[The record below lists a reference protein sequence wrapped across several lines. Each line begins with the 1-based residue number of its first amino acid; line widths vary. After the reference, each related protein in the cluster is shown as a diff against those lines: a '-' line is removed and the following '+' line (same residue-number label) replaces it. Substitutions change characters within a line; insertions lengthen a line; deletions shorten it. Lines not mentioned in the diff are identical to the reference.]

1 VFHICISQLKELLL
15 ICKSILTAIGINL
28 KSSDMK
34 YRVLI
39 AALLICIV
47 GGSQVELLAQEESV
61 EPFLGMWALTLDYEN
76 NKAGWLEVRQEDG
89 YLDSDL
95 LWRWGS
101 VTSVGHTMVLG
112 DNLLLVQGSD
122 VTKRKAGHADREL
135 HWVQWFEVS
144 KTGEDLIEGVA
155 SFPNRDGVGLET
167 VSFTGKRI
175 PPEGPPPKIKKSML
189 GDPQELLNGVD
200 LEGWE
205 LNEKDA
211 KNGWSVVDGV
221 LVNSP
226 ERGARYGNLRTTA
239 TFEDFNLKL
248 EVNVPKGS
256 NSGVYL
262 RGIYEVQVMD
272 SYGKELDSHHMGGL
286 YSRITPS
293 EAAEKPAGE
302 WQSMDITLCKRH
314 LTVKLNGKT
323 IIDNQPVKGVTGG
336 ALTSDQ
342 FSPGPILLQGDHGKV
357 SYRNIVLRPITE
369 K

>member
-1 VFHICISQLKELLL
+1 MKTRIFLALLL
-15 ICKSILTAIGINL
+15 
-28 KSSDMK
+28 
-34 YRVLI
+34 V
-39 AALLICIV
+39 ALFSGLSV
-47 GGSQVELLAQEESV
+47 QSFAQEELA

-76 NKAGWLEVRQEDG
+76 SNAGWLEVRQEKG

-95 LWRWGS
+95 LWRGGS
-101 VTSVGHTMVLG
+101 VNPVGHTLLAG
-112 DNLLLVQGSD
+112 DILLLVKGRD
-122 VTKRKAGHADREL
+122 VVKKIEGKPDRTL
-135 HWVQWFEVS
+135 HPIQWFEVS
-144 KTGEDLIEGVA
+144 KAGEDRIEGVA
-155 SFPNRDGVGLET
+155 NFPNRNGIGVEV

-175 PPEGPPPKIKKSML
+175 PPEGEAPKLKKSMF
-189 GDPQELLNGVD
+189 GDPVKLFNGTD
-200 LEGWE
+200 MEGWE
-205 LNEKDA
+205 LVEKSA
-211 KNGWSVVDGV
+211 PNGCKAVDGV
-221 LVNSP
+221 MVNDP
-226 ERGARYGNLRTTA
+226 VQKQGEDHIRYGNLRTTA

-272 SYGKELDSHHMGGL
+272 SYGKELDSHNMGGL

-302 WQSMDITLCKRH
+302 WQEMDITLYKRY

-342 FSPGPILLQGDHGKV
+342 FSPGPIFLQGDHGKV
-357 SYRNIVLRPITE
+357 SYRNIVLTPIVE
-369 K
+369 

>member
-1 VFHICISQLKELLL
+1 M
-15 ICKSILTAIGINL
+15 KSRN
-28 KSSDMK
+28 
-34 YRVLI
+34 YF
-39 AALLICIV
+39 AALLVFVLLGFQIQ
-47 GGSQVELLAQEESV
+47 SLAQEESV
-61 EPFLGMWALTLDYEN
+61 KPFLGMWALTLDYEN
-76 NKAGWLEVRQEDG
+76 NNAGWLEVRQEDG
-89 YLDSDL
+89 YLDADL

-101 VTSVGHTMVLG
+101 VFSIGHTMVLRE
-112 DNLLLVQGSD
+112 NLLLVNGRE
-122 VTKRKAGHADREL
+122 VTKRKSGQADRKL
-135 HWVQWFEVS
+135 HWVQWFEIS
-144 KTGEDLIEGVA
+144 KTGEDQIEGVA
-155 SFPNRDGVGLET
+155 SFPHRNGVGVQM

-175 PPEGPPPKIKKSML
+175 PSEGPPPKIKKSMF
-189 GDPQELLNGVD
+189 GEPVELLNGVD

-211 KNGWSVVDGV
+211 ANGWSVVEGV
-221 LVNSP
+221 LVNDP
-226 ERGARYGNLRTTA
+226 VRKEGEARRPFGNLRTTV

-272 SYGKELDSHHMGGL
+272 SYGKELDPHNMGAL

-302 WQSMDITLCKRH
+302 WQKMDITLCKRH

-342 FSPGPILLQGDHGKV
+342 FSPGPILLQGDHGRV
-357 SYRNIVLRPITE
+357 SYRNLVLRPIVE
-369 K
+369 

>member
-1 VFHICISQLKELLL
+1 MI
-15 ICKSILTAIGINL
+15 AIRINV

-34 YRVLI
+34 YKLII
-39 AALLICIV
+39 AALLIVIL
-47 GGSQVELLAQEESV
+47 GGSQVESLAQEESV
-61 EPFLGMWALTLDYEN
+61 GSFLGMWALTLDYEN

-89 YLDSDL
+89 YLDADL

-101 VTSVGHTMVLG
+101 VTAVGHTMVLG
-112 DNLLLVQGSD
+112 DNLLLVQGRD
-122 VTKRKAGHADREL
+122 VIKRKAGQADREL
-135 HWVQWFEVS
+135 YWVQWFEIS
-144 KTGEDLIEGVA
+144 KKDEDRIEGLA
-155 SFPNRDGVGLET
+155 SFPRQDGVGLET

-175 PPEGPPPKIKKSML
+175 PPEGPAPKIHKSMF
-189 GDPQELLNGVD
+189 GEARELLNGTD
-200 LEGWE
+200 LDGWE
-205 LNEKDA
+205 LNEKEA
-211 KNGWSVVDGV
+211 TNGWSVLDGV
-221 LVNSP
+221 LINNP
-226 ERGARYGNLRTTA
+226 ERRAGIHYGNLRTTA

-262 RGIYEVQVMD
+262 RGIYEIQVMD
-272 SYGKELDSHHMGGL
+272 SYGRELDSHNMGGL

-302 WQSMDITLCKRH
+302 WQSMDITLYKRH
-314 LTVKLNGKT
+314 LTVMLNGKT

-357 SYRNIVLRPITE
+357 SYRNIVLRPIVE
-369 K
+369 E

>member
-1 VFHICISQLKELLL
+1 MKTRNLITVLL
-15 ICKSILTAIGINL
+15 IALFSGLSIQ
-28 KSSDMK
+28 SF
-34 YRVLI
+34 
-39 AALLICIV
+39 
-47 GGSQVELLAQEESV
+47 AQQESA
-61 EPFLGMWALTLDYEN
+61 EPFLGMWALSLDYEN
-76 NKAGWLEVRQEDG
+76 NSAGWLEVRQENG
-89 YLDSDL
+89 YLDADL
-95 LWRWGS
+95 LWRWAS
-101 VTSVGHTMVLG
+101 VYPVGHTMVAG
-112 DNLLLVQGSD
+112 ENLLLVQGRD
-122 VTKRKAGHADREL
+122 VVKKIEGKPDRTL
-135 HWVQWFEVS
+135 HPVQWFEV
-144 KTGEDLIEGVA
+144 TMEGENRIEGVA
-155 SFPNRDGVGLET
+155 NFPNRNGVGVET

-175 PPEGPPPKIKKSML
+175 PPEGDAPKLKKSIF
-189 GDPQELLNGVD
+189 GDPVKLFSGKD
-200 LEGWE
+200 MEGWE
-205 LNEKDA
+205 LAEKG
-211 KNGWSVVDGV
+211 KVNGWKAVDGIM
-221 LVNSP
+221 VNDP
-226 ERGARYGNLRTTA
+226 VQKQGEAHIQYGNLRTTA

-302 WQSMDITLCKRH
+302 WQKMDITLCKRH
-314 LTVKLNGKT
+314 LTVILNGRT

-357 SYRNIVLRPITE
+357 SYRNIVLTPVV

>member
-1 VFHICISQLKELLL
+1 MKLGNIFTTLLVAVLMGFQLQ
-15 ICKSILTAIGINL
+15 SF
-28 KSSDMK
+28 
-34 YRVLI
+34 
-39 AALLICIV
+39 
-47 GGSQVELLAQEESV
+47 AQAEDV

-76 NKAGWLEVRQEDG
+76 NIAGWLEVRQEDG
-89 YLDSDL
+89 YLDADM

-101 VTSVGHTMVLG
+101 VSPVGHTMVVS
-112 DNLLLVQGSD
+112 DALLLVQGRE
-122 VTKRKAGHADREL
+122 VVRRKAGQPDRKL
-135 HWVQWFEVS
+135 YPVQWFEV
-144 KTGEDLIEGVA
+144 TRAGADEIRGVA
-155 SFPNRDGVGLET
+155 NFPNRDGIGVET

-189 GDPQELLNGVD
+189 GDPVELLNGTD

-211 KNGWSVVDGV
+211 SNGWSVVDGV
-221 LVNSP
+221 LVNNP
-226 ERGARYGNLRTTA
+226 VRKEGEARKPFGNLRTRA
-239 TFEDFNLKL
+239 TFEDFNLQL

-262 RGIYEVQVMD
+262 RGIYEIQVMD
-272 SYGKELDSHHMGGL
+272 SYGRELDPHNMGAL
-286 YSRITPS
+286 YSRITPG

-302 WQSMDITLCKRH
+302 WQKMDITLYKRF

-342 FSPGPILLQGDHGKV
+342 FSPGPILLQGDHGPV
-357 SYRNIVLRPITE
+357 SYRNMVLRPIAE
-369 K
+369 

>member
-1 VFHICISQLKELLL
+1 MKSKNLIVALAMVSLMSIQFHAQ
-15 ICKSILTAIGINL
+15 
-28 KSSDMK
+28 
-34 YRVLI
+34 
-39 AALLICIV
+39 
-47 GGSQVELLAQEESV
+47 AQEENPQ
-61 EPFLGMWALTLDYEN
+61 PFLGMWALTLDYEN
-76 NKAGWLEVRQEDG
+76 NTAGWLEVRQEDG
-89 YLDSDL
+89 YLDADL

-101 VTSVGHTMVLG
+101 VELVGHTMLVG
-112 DNLLLVQGSD
+112 DALLLVQGRD
-122 VTKRKAGHADREL
+122 VTRRKAGRPDRIL
-135 HWVQWFEVS
+135 HPVQWFEVT
-144 KTGEDLIEGVA
+144 KAGADEIRGVA
-155 SFPNRDGVGLET
+155 NFPNRDGIGVLT

-175 PPEGPPPKIKKSML
+175 PPEGPPPKIKKSL
-189 GDPQELLNGVD
+189 FGDPLELLNGSD

-211 KNGWSVVDGV
+211 SNGWSVVDGV
-221 LVNSP
+221 LVNDP
-226 ERGARYGNLRTTA
+226 VRKEGEARRPFGNLRTTA
-239 TFEDFNLKL
+239 TFEDFNLQL

-262 RGIYEVQVMD
+262 RGIYEIQVMD
-272 SYGKELDSHHMGGL
+272 SYGRELDSHNMGGL

-302 WQSMDITLCKRH
+302 WQEMDITLYERH

-342 FSPGPILLQGDHGKV
+342 FVPGPILLQGDHGKV
-357 SYRNIVLRPITE
+357 SYRNMVLRPIV

>member
-1 VFHICISQLKELLL
+1 MKLRNSIAVLLMGIFLGIQLP
-15 ICKSILTAIGINL
+15 GI
-28 KSSDMK
+28 
-34 YRVLI
+34 
-39 AALLICIV
+39 
-47 GGSQVELLAQEESV
+47 AQEESV
-61 EPFLGMWALTLDYEN
+61 ESFLGMWALTLDYEN
-76 NKAGWLEVRQEDG
+76 NSAGWLEVRQEDG
-89 YLDSDL
+89 YLDADL
-95 LWRWGS
+95 LWRWAS
-101 VTSVGHTMVLG
+101 VYPVGHTMVLG
-112 DNLLLVQGSD
+112 DNLLLVQGRE
-122 VTKRKAGHADREL
+122 VTKKKAGEADRKL
-135 HWVQWFEVS
+135 HWVQWYEIS
-144 KTGEDLIEGVA
+144 KKGEDRIEGLA
-155 SFPNRDGVGLET
+155 SFPNRDGIGLET
-167 VSFTGKRI
+167 VSFTGMRI
-175 PPEGPPPKIKKSML
+175 PPEGPPPKIKKSMF
-189 GDPQELLNGVD
+189 GDPVELLNGVD

-211 KNGWSVVDGV
+211 KNGWSMVDGV
-221 LVNSP
+221 LVNNP

-272 SYGKELDSHHMGGL
+272 SHGKELDSHNMGGL

-302 WQSMDITLCKRH
+302 WQTMDITLYKRY
-314 LTVKLNGKT
+314 LTVKLNGIT

-342 FSPGPILLQGDHGKV
+342 FVPGPILLQGDHGKV
-357 SYRNIVLRPITE
+357 SYRNIVLRPIT

>member
-1 VFHICISQLKELLL
+1 MKLRNSIAVLLMG
-15 ICKSILTAIGINL
+15 ILLGT
-28 KSSDMK
+28 
-34 YRVLI
+34 
-39 AALLICIV
+39 
-47 GGSQVELLAQEESV
+47 QVPGFAQEESV

-95 LWRWGS
+95 LWRWAS
-101 VTSVGHTMVLG
+101 VYPVGHTMVLG
-112 DNLLLVQGSD
+112 DNLLLVQGRE
-122 VTKRKAGHADREL
+122 VTKRKAGQDDRKL
-135 HWVQWFEVS
+135 HWVQWYEIS
-144 KTGEDLIEGVA
+144 KTGEDQIEGVA
-155 SFPNRDGVGLET
+155 SFPNRDGIGLQT

-175 PPEGPPPKIKKSML
+175 PPEGPPPKIKKSMF
-189 GDPQELLNGVD
+189 GEARELLNGVD
-200 LEGWE
+200 LAGWE
-205 LNEKDA
+205 LNEENL
-211 KNGWSVVDGV
+211 KNGWSMVDGV

-272 SYGKELDSHHMGGL
+272 SYGKELDSHNMGGL

-302 WQSMDITLCKRH
+302 WQTMDITLFKRY
-314 LTVKLNGKT
+314 LTVKLNGIT

-357 SYRNIVLRPITE
+357 SYRNIVLTPITE
-369 K
+369 